1 MTEIEQ
7 IVNKLIKNVKQ
18 TPELSQVRF
27 VKEYNSTNIETP
39 ISSYLA
45 VVSIDTMS
53 KSKNFLGNIVK
64 NGLKGDKYSATIK
77 VSIYAPDYE
86 NGNDLTGISG
96 VFCESIKNA
105 DEENIIDKIS
115 FEPIG
120 FDTNIQAMCR
130 SCKVDI
136 SFYLCEEAAV

>member
-1 MTEIEQ
+1 MIEIEK
-7 IVNKLIKNVKQ
+7 IVDKLINAVRK
-18 TPELSQVRF
+18 TPELAQVRF
-27 VKEYNSTNIETP
+27 VKEYNSVNVETP

-64 NGLKGDKYSATIK
+64 NGLKGDKYSATVK
-77 VSIYAPDYE
+77 VNIYAPDYE

-115 FEPIG
+115 FEPIA
-120 FDTNIQAMCR
+120 FDTTINAMCR
-130 SCKVDI
+130 SCKVEI
-136 SFYLCEEAAV
+136 SFYLCQEAIV